1 MFVPLMVSGGDSC
14 TNKWM
19 SVHEGSALTGGERGA
34 SSRAVE
40 RGRREERE
48 SSPSHR
54 FGLLTL
60 SAPHPLLTASV
71 FSAMF
76 KCLISFRRASH
87 PSETSPAMKLFL

>member
-48 SSPSHR
+48 R
-54 FGLLTL
+54 ERALL
-60 SAPHPLLTASV
+60 
-71 FSAMF
+71 
-76 KCLISFRRASH
+76 LIDSDF
-87 PSETSPAMKLFL
+87 